1 MSASLNRSII
11 VGNLGK
17 DPEVKTTT
25 SGKIVATF
33 SVATN
38 ESWTDAEKKK
48 QTRTDWHLVEV
59 WGSSAKLVGQ
69 YLTKG
74 RLVLVEGAMRTDK
87 FEKDGQTHWRTKIV
101 ARNIQFLDRPDK
113 EQTSGVQ
120 GDETPEP
127 GPSGESIPF

>member
-17 DPEVKTTT
+17 DPEVKNTT
-25 SGKIVATF
+25 SGKTVATF

-38 ESWTDAEKKK
+38 ESWLDADKKK

-59 WGSSAKLVGQ
+59 WGTNAKLVGQ

-74 RLVLVEGAMRTDK
+74 RLVLVEGALRTDK

-101 ARNIQFLDRPDK
+101 ARNVQFLDRPEKDAA
-113 EQTSGVQ
+113 GVQ
-120 GDETPEP
+120 GEETPEP
-127 GPSGESIPF
+127 GPSGDSIPF